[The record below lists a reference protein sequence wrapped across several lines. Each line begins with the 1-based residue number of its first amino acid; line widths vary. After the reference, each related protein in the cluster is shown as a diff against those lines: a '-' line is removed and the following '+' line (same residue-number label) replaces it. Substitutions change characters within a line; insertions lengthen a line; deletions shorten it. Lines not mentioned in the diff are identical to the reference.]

1 MMKILDIISG
11 NSMSKTA
18 YCINSMYT
26 DHTEE
31 CSNVIE
37 FDQDRIL
44 EDLLAAETPIIYKGD
59 TVTVEDILA
68 SFQ

>member
-1 MMKILDIISG
+1 MKILDIISG

-18 YCINSMYT
+18 YCLNSMYI

-44 EDLLAAETPIIYKGD
+44 EDLLAAETPIIYQGN

-68 SFQ
+68 SFK